1 MELCAGTHV
10 RHLGEIGLFRISGE
24 NAIAAGVRRIEAVA
38 GLAAYERARAEAE
51 LLKAL
56 STSSSTP
63 IPDLIKR
70 FEALIEQG
78 AALEKK
84 LKSYRDKESA
94 ILADSLAA
102 KAADRAGFKY
112 VIAQVSVE
120 NPNDLRE
127 LGAKVAGKVGP
138 TAVVVLA
145 AVFGDKVSLVANCGP
160 DAVKAGKAAG
170 KIVTDACG
178 KLGGKGGGKPD
189 AAMGGG
195 TDISKVAEALGSVV

>member
-10 RHLGEIGLFRISGE
+10 RRTGEIGLFRITGE

-38 GLAAYERARAEAE
+38 GLAAYDRARSEAE

-56 STSSSTP
+56 ASASNSP
-63 IPDLIKR
+63 ISDLAKR
-70 FEALIEQG
+70 FDALMEQ
-78 AALEKK
+78 ANTLEKK
-84 LKSYRDKESA
+84 LKSYRDKEA
-94 ILADSLAA
+94 GVLAETLAA
-102 KAADRAGFKY
+102 QAADRTGLKY
-112 VIAQVSVE
+112 VIAQVTME

-127 LGAKVAGKVGP
+127 LGAKVAAKVGP

-145 AVFGDKVSLVANCGP
+145 AVIAGKVSLVANCGP
-160 DAVKAGKAAG
+160 DAVKAGKQAG

-189 AAMGGG
+189 SAMGGG
-195 TDISKVAEALGSVV
+195 TDVAKLSEALATVA